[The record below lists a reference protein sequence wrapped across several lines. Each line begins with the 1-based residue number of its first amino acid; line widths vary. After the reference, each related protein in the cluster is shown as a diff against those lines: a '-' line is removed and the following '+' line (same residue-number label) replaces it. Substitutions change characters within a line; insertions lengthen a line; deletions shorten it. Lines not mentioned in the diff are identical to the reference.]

1 VITRRVFLQGAS
13 ALTIG
18 AVFAGGLPFDGLRSA
33 LEAQA
38 QAQPPAAGDVTAELM
53 KPAGLPDQV
62 QGSADAPVTIVEY
75 ASATCSH
82 CATFHTTTY
91 PTLKS
96 RYIDTGKVKYIL
108 REFPLDPL
116 AAGAFLLA
124 RCAEGGKYY
133 PIVDALFQQ
142 QKDWAFV
149 QKPIPALLK
158 IAKQFGFTDQSFEQ
172 CLSNQKLLDNLEEV
186 RQRGQTLGV
195 NSTPTFFING
205 KIFRGTLTVQEL
217 EKQLQP
223 LLKS

>member
-1 VITRRVFLQGAS
+1 VFLQGAS

-18 AVFAGGLPFDGLRSA
+18 AVLAGGLPFDGLRYA
-33 LEAQA
+33 AQA
-38 QAQPPAAGDVTAELM
+38 QGQPPAPDQTAELM
-53 KPAGLPDQV
+53 KPAALADQV
-62 QGSADAPVTIVEY
+62 QGSADAPVTIIEY
-75 ASATCSH
+75 ASMTCTH

-116 AAGAFLLA
+116 AAGGFMLA
-124 RCAEGGKYY
+124 RCADEGKYY
-133 PIVDALFQQ
+133 SVVDALFVQ

-149 QKPIPALLK
+149 QNPIPPLLK

-172 CLSNQKLLDNLEEV
+172 CLANQKLLDNLEEV
-186 RQRGQTLGV
+186 RQRGQKLGV
-195 NSTPTFFING
+195 TSTPTFFING
-205 KIFRGTLTVQEL
+205 KIFRGALTIQEL